1 MKNMMKTK
9 KSLTTVFSLGVG
21 IPLVFYSILV
31 FSLYSLEVE
40 RKKQL
45 ENRVVEQATPV
56 TQMISSLS
64 PVVAN
69 KYQALKHKF

>member
-1 MKNMMKTK
+1 MKNLMKTK

-56 TQMISSLS
+56 TQTITSLS
-64 PVVAN
+64 PVIAN
-69 KYQALKHKF
+69 KY